1 MSNTTQAVSTL
12 SVFNFQENAVRVVLD
27 DNNNPLFVAKDVAL
41 ALGYNEPNR
50 AVKQHCK
57 GCAKHTPLKTQG
69 GKQKVRVIYEPD
81 VYRLIFG
88 SKLES
93 AIVFQDWVFEEV
105 LPQIRK
111 TGSYTQYIST
121 EQAGEL
127 YTIVHARAGDNGK
140 LIPQIWS
147 RLKNH
152 FGYFASYREMKATDF
167 DAAKTYLLN
176 MDVQGAKKYTPTKE
190 DIFSEAHSEVID
202 YLWSLYEEIKRL
214 GGTVP
219 AQPKFDSQAICN
231 AYIRDAITFDRLMLS
246 FDTKGEAQVR
256 VLSRDKQIMADSDM
270 AARIKDPF
278 AVDKK
283 HLSDI
288 AQAVFGRLGK
298 LID

>member
-12 SVFNFQENAVRVVLD
+12 SVFNFQENPVRVEA
-27 DNNNPLFVAKDVAL
+27 NNGEPLFCLKDVADIL
-41 ALGYNEPNR
+41 DIKNAKSSRFKLKEAGVHKMYVSHESGKKLTTFINEPN
-50 AVKQHCK
+50 
-57 GCAKHTPLKTQG
+57 LY
-69 GKQKVRVIYEPD
+69 RVIFRSNKDEA
-81 VYRLIFG
+81 VI
-88 SKLES
+88 
-93 AIVFQDWVFEEV
+93 FQDWVFEEV

-190 DIFSEAHSEVID
+190 DIFSEAHSEVVD